1 MNDTV
6 FSTQYLFATRRDR
19 ECRVGVAALST
30 DHLLVNLVTRSVVK
44 FGFGVHVDADELN
57 HDSRQGERQL
67 SHVTR
72 SVALKYVHGFI
83 DLERVADGATEWRVH
98 RRELRNGRHAM
109 AETQTDH
116 RRREF
121 TSLLYALDEGAASDF
136 HVQYQ
141 SVRSLGDLLGH
152 DRRRNERNRCHGR
165 GHVAQ
170 RIELPI
176 DRGQS
181 LTRGTDDRAHRIE
194 LLADLVI
201 RQEGAPPGD
210 RLEFVKR
217 PSRVSETATG
227 KLRNGGAARRHE
239 WREDQGDLVTHAAG

>member
-44 FGFGVHVDADELN
+44 FGFGVHVAADELN

-98 RRELRNGRHAM
+98 RRELRNGRHAI

-121 TSLLYALDEGAASDF
+121 TSLFHALDEGAASDL

-152 DRRRNERNRCHGR
+152 DRRRNERNRRHGR

-170 RIELPI
+170 RVQLSI
-176 DRGQS
+176 DRGQT
-181 LTRGTDDRAHRIE
+181 LTRGTDDRAHSIE

-201 RQEGAPPGD
+201 REEGAPPGN
-210 RLEFVKR
+210 RLQFVQR
-217 PSRVSETATG
+217 PSSVSEAAAG
-227 KLRNGGAARRHE
+227 KLGNGGAAGRHE
-239 WREDQGDLVTHAAG
+239 RSEDERDFVAHAAG